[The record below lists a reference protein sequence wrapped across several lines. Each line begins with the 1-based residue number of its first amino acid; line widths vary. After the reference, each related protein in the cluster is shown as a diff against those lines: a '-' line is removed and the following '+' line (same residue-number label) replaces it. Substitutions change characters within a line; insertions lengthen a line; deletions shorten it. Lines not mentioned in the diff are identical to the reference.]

1 VYLEC
6 PKCSPGSL
14 VKLKASNICSKGS
27 SKLGAE
33 ARGSLGLARQVG
45 LGKVSWDES
54 PSKLGWE
61 SWGRE
66 A

>member
-1 VYLEC
+1 M
-6 PKCSPGSL
+6 KSPG
-14 VKLKASNICSKGS
+14 KGVLGKVS
-27 SKLGAE
+27 WDEKLGAE

-45 LGKVSWDES
+45 LGKVSGNGS